1 MAYIAGVEH
10 LKHNNM
16 KAQELRIGN
25 YVLANQAVKVNE
37 IKQMFNDDPYTIVLE
52 DDGGMFFDME
62 VEHVK
67 PIPITEEWLERL
79 GAVEKDVAGL
89 RSEWVHVTEFLE
101 FNWSEDSGLI
111 VFIVG
116 SQDSISMKHIDSV
129 HLYQNLYHALTGEEL
144 TLKQ

>member
-1 MAYIAGVEH
+1 
-10 LKHNNM
+10 M
-16 KAQELRIGN
+16 KAEDLRFGN
-25 YVLANQAVKVNE
+25 WIIFDDVPYQWSFNAVR
-37 IKQMFNDDPYTIVLE
+37 
-52 DDGGMFFDME
+52 DME
-62 VEHVK
+62 FETEYIGE
-67 PIPITEEWLERL
+67 PIPLTGECMERL